1 MSATIL
7 PFKQKHTKQNA
18 DSSPV
23 KHSSVVLIH
32 FPISN
37 DHLKRRSNA
46 DHTGY
51 LGGDSPLPAA

>member
-37 DHLKRRSNA
+37 AHIERKNNA
-46 DHTGY
+46 DHPGN
-51 LGGDSPLPAA
+51 LGSNNPLPAA